1 MTFRISTDI
10 GGTFTDL
17 VCVDQNGDLRVAKV
31 STTSKNYGEGIFN
44 ALHALGGQYGLAAD
58 GVLKQCATFIHGST
72 VATNA
77 IITHKTAKI
86 GLILTKGHRD
96 ILSFREGGKEDPF
109 NPHVDYPEPYV
120 PRYLT
125 ETVTERVNAEGGIEI
140 PLDENEA
147 RRAVRRLAGEFHVEG
162 IAVCFLWSIANP
174 SHEKRIGEIIE
185 EECPGLSYGLSH
197 RVNPI
202 IREYRRAVSTAM
214 DASLVPL
221 VKKYVDHLDSE
232 LKGRGYKETLYV
244 ITSSGSLLAADEI
257 VKRPIYTVDSGPTMA
272 PRAGLMYASMEGDAT
287 GRIITC
293 DMGGTS
299 FDVSIATDGRIGLSR
314 DTRVA
319 NEVLAIMKAD
329 VRSIGAGGGS
339 IAWLDPGKMIHVGPM
354 SAGADP
360 GPACYMR
367 GGEEPTVT
375 DANVVLGYLHAD
387 YFLGGLMEIDP
398 ALSEKA
404 IREKIGAPLNLGA
417 QEAAYAVWTTINH
430 NMVAAIEDITIR
442 QGVDPREYLLVSG
455 GGAAGLHIVP
465 IARELKMKRVI
476 VPKLSGVLSAVG
488 GLAADMTMDFHAP
501 LFTDSKQF
509 LYEGANGRLAKL
521 EEEAREFLLRTGV
534 PVEKTEISFFV
545 EARYAY
551 QVWELTIPL
560 RSGRIADGE
569 DLARLTQD
577 FDDAHERVF
586 GIKEPGQTI
595 EFINW
600 GARAVAQVP
609 KVEVKERPFGGEDPA
624 HALVARKGA
633 YFREMG
639 GLVETPVYRGD
650 NLLYGAKVE
659 GPAIIQEPTSTLV
672 VFPGSRATV
681 SRWGNY
687 LIEVEEF

>member
-1 MTFRISTDI
+1 MA
-10 GGTFTDL
+10 
-17 VCVDQNGDLRVAKV
+17 V
-31 STTSKNYGEGIFN
+31 
-44 ALHALGGQYGLAAD
+44 D

-77 IITHKTAKI
+77 IITRKTAKI

-96 ILSFREGGKEDPF
+96 ILTLRDGGKEDPF

-125 ETVTERVNAEGGIEI
+125 ETVSERVNAEGGIEI
-140 PLDENEA
+140 PLDEDEA

-162 IAVCFLWSIANP
+162 IAVCFLWSIVNP
-174 SHEKRIGEIIE
+174 SHENRIGEIIE

-202 IREYRRAVSTAM
+202 IREYRRAITTAM

-272 PRAGLMYASMEGDAT
+272 PRAGLMYASMEGDVT

-339 IAWLDPGKMIHVGPM
+339 IAWLDPGRMIHVGPM

-387 YFLGGLMEIDP
+387 YFLGGRMEIDP
-398 ALSEKA
+398 ELSEKV

-430 NMVAAIEDITIR
+430 NMVAAIEDVTIR

-465 IARELKMKRVI
+465 IARELKMKKVI

-488 GLAADMTMDFHAP
+488 GLAADMTMDFHASHFHRQQAVRLRGCKRP
-501 LFTDSKQF
+501 SRRV
-509 LYEGANGRLAKL
+509 GGRG
-521 EEEAREFLLRTGV
+521 EEIPSENRC
-534 PVEKTEISFFV
+534 PSEKTEISFFV

-551 QVWELTIPL
+551 QVWELTIHL
-560 RSGRIADGE
+560 RAGRIADGE
-569 DLARLTQD
+569 ALGRLTQD

-595 EFINW
+595 EFVNW

-624 HALVARKGA
+624 RCVGGQ
-633 YFREMG
+633 EG
-639 GLVETPVYRGD
+639 GLLQRAGR
-650 NLLYGAKVE
+650 
-659 GPAIIQEPTSTLV
+659 
-672 VFPGSRATV
+672 PG
-681 SRWGNY
+681 
-687 LIEVEEF
+687 

>member
-31 STTSKNYGEGIFN
+31 STTSKNFAEGVFD
-44 ALHALGGQYGLAAD
+44 ALRDLGGQYGLAAD
-58 GVLKQCATFIHGST
+58 GVLKQCGTFIHGST

-77 IITHKTAKI
+77 IITRKTAKI

-96 ILSFREGGKEDPF
+96 ILTLREGGKEDPF
-109 NPHVDYPEPYV
+109 NPHVDYPEPFV

-125 ETVTERVNAEGGIEI
+125 ETVSERINAEGGIEI
-140 PLDENEA
+140 PLDEDEA
-147 RRAVRRLAGEFHVEG
+147 RQAIRRLAKEYHVEG
-162 IAVCFLWSIANP
+162 IAVCFLWSIVNP
-174 SHEKRIGEIIE
+174 AHEIRVGELIE
-185 EECPGLSYGLSH
+185 EECPGLGYGLSH

-202 IREYRRAVSTAM
+202 IREYRRAISTAM

-221 VKKYVDHLDSE
+221 VKKYVDHLDGE
-232 LKGRGYKETLYV
+232 LKERGYAKTLYV
-244 ITSSGSLLAADEI
+244 ITSSGSLLSADEI
-257 VKRPIYTVDSGPTMA
+257 VKKPIYTVDSGPTMA
-272 PRAGLMYASMEGDAT
+272 PRAGLMYASMEGDLT

-314 DTRVA
+314 DTRLA

-329 VRSIGAGGGS
+329 VKSVGAGGGS
-339 IAWLDPGKMIHVGPM
+339 IAWLDPGKLIHVGPA
-354 SAGADP
+354 SAGAIP

-367 GGEEPTVT
+367 GGKEPTVT

-387 YFLGGLMEIDP
+387 YFLGGQMQIDP
-398 ALSEKA
+398 ELSRKA
-404 IREKIGAPLNLGA
+404 ISEKIGAPLNLGV
-417 QEAAYAVWTTINH
+417 QEAADAIWTTINH

-465 IARELKMKRVI
+465 IAKELKMKRII

-488 GLAADMTMDFHAP
+488 GLAADMTMDFHASH
-501 LFTDSKQF
+501 FTNNKQF
-509 LYEGANGRLAKL
+509 DHEGVNRRLAEL
-521 EEEAREFLLRTGV
+521 EREAKEFILRMAIPG
-534 PVEKTEISFFV
+534 EKTEISFFA

-551 QVWELTIPL
+551 QVWELTVPL
-560 RSGRIADGE
+560 RGN
-569 DLARLTQD
+569 RLPDAQALEQLTED
-577 FDDAHERVF
+577 FDNAHQRVF

-595 EFINW
+595 EFVNW

-609 KVEVKERPFGGEDPA
+609 KVKVKERPLGGEDPA
-624 HALVARKGA
+624 PALVGKRQA
-633 YFREMG
+633 YFRELG
-639 GLVETPVYRGD
+639 GTVETPIYRGD
-650 NLLYGAKVE
+650 KLLYGARIK
-659 GPAIIQEPTSTLV
+659 GPAIVQEPTSTLV
-672 VFPGSRATV
+672 LFPGSRAAV
-681 SRWGNY
+681 SKWGNY
-687 LIEVEEF
+687 LIDLE